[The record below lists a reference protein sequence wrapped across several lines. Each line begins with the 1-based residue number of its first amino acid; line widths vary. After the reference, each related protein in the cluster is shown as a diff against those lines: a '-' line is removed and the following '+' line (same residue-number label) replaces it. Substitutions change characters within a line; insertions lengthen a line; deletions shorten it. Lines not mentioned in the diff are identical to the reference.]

1 MRRATLQPGLWRL
14 LAWLLTSWQI
24 SKNACHGLLTQL
36 HALSEVNET
45 LTVRLLELEERVALL
60 DQKLVPGQQEIP
72 EGDRVLLAAADL
84 RIERISGMLEPTPI
98 RPKAE
103 VLPISETMYEDEPE
117 QLFMDEAA

>member
-1 MRRATLQPGLWRL
+1 MLAMASPQLLQ
-14 LAWLLTSWQI
+14 S
-24 SKNACHGLLTQL
+24 LLTQL

-84 RIERISGMLEPTPI
+84 RIERISAMLEQTPI

>member
-1 MRRATLQPGLWRL
+1 MLAMASPQLLQ
-14 LAWLLTSWQI
+14 S
-24 SKNACHGLLTQL
+24 LLTQL

-60 DQKLVPGQQEIP
+60 DQKLLSGQQEIP

>member
-1 MRRATLQPGLWRL
+1 MLAMASPQLLQ
-14 LAWLLTSWQI
+14 S
-24 SKNACHGLLTQL
+24 LLTQL

-98 RPKAE
+98 SPKAE

>member
-1 MRRATLQPGLWRL
+1 MLAMASPQLLQ
-14 LAWLLTSWQI
+14 S
-24 SKNACHGLLTQL
+24 LLTQL

-84 RIERISGMLEPTPI
+84 RIERISGMLESTPI